1 MLATSASYA
10 RLSAVLPHL
19 RITAAPPPTGA
30 GWIGARDLAD
40 GGAALDAFVAG
51 TTAESAHHRP
61 RPPRPDVAATLAL
74 HRYLWPAC
82 LLFTVPWF
90 LHGRVPRLPVDDVAF
105 HPASGR
111 ITVRTRSFSCLPDD
125 PVAALPG
132 ARPAP
137 HAAALRD
144 ELRAAVAEHVEP
156 VLAGFGPLL
165 RRGRHALWGMVTDE
179 ITEGLWYVG
188 RLFDQEE
195 RAVAELAAL
204 LPGDTRPFPGGADFR
219 PATETDVPS
228 AVGGCSTASRTRLT
242 CCLYYTISPTD
253 TCTTCPRR
261 QAGARLD
268 LRASAV

>member
-10 RLSAVLPHL
+10 RLSAVFPDL
-19 RITAAPPPTGA
+19 RVTTAPPPSGT
-30 GWIGARDLAD
+30 GWIGARDLAE
-40 GGAALDAFVAG
+40 GGAALAAYVTN
-51 TTAESAHHRP
+51 TTAELTGDRG

-105 HPASGR
+105 HPATGQV
-111 ITVRTRSFSCLPDD
+111 TVRTRSFGCLPDD
-125 PVAALPG
+125 PAATLPG
-132 ARPAP
+132 ARSLP
-137 HAAALRD
+137 HPAALRD
-144 ELRAAVAEHVEP
+144 ELRAAVAEHAAP

-195 RAVAELAAL
+195 RARTELAAL
-204 LPGDTRPFPGGADFR
+204 LPGRTPPFAGGAGFR
-219 PATETDVPS
+219 RTTHSDGPSCDTDGAAP
-228 AVGGCSTASRTRLT
+228 SRTRLT

-261 QAGARLD
+261 RVPD
-268 LRASAV
+268 RIDRRASAA

>member
-10 RLSAVLPHL
+10 RLSAVFPQL
-19 RITAAPPPTGA
+19 RITAAPPPSGA
-30 GWIGARDLAD
+30 GWIGAGELAA
-40 GGAALDAFVAG
+40 GGAALEAFVTQ
-51 TTAESAHHRP
+51 TTAELAPGRD

-90 LHGRVPRLPVDDVAF
+90 LHGRVPRLPVEDVAF
-105 HPASGR
+105 QPASGR
-111 ITVRTRSFSCLPDD
+111 ITVRTRSFSCLPGD
-125 PVAALPG
+125 PGAALPG
-132 ARPAP
+132 ARTADHP
-137 HAAALRD
+137 AALRD
-144 ELRAAVAEHVEP
+144 ELRAAVAEHVAP

-195 RAVAELAAL
+195 RAVTELAAL
-204 LPGDTRPFPGGADFR
+204 LPGGIHPFPGGAGFQ
-219 PATETDVPS
+219 PATAVDGPS
-228 AVGGCSTASRTRLT
+228 TGTPCASSSRTRLT
-242 CCLYYTISPTD
+242 CCLYYTISPAD

-261 QAGARLD
+261 RVADRID
-268 LRASAV
+268 RRASVA

>member
-1 MLATSASYA
+1 MPATSASYA
-10 RLSAVLPHL
+10 RLSAVFPQL
-19 RITAAPPPTGA
+19 RITAAPPPSGA
-30 GWIGARDLAD
+30 GWIGAGELAA
-40 GGAALDAFVAG
+40 GGAALDAFVTNA
-51 TTAESAHHRP
+51 TAESARKRE

-90 LHGRVPRLPVDDVAF
+90 LHGRVPRLPVGDVAF
-105 HPASGR
+105 HPATGR
-111 ITVRTRSFSCLPDD
+111 VTVRTRSFSCLPDD
-125 PVAALPG
+125 PAATLPG
-132 ARPAP
+132 ARTAP
-137 HAAALRD
+137 HPAALRD
-144 ELRAAVAEHVEP
+144 ELRAAIADHVAP

-204 LPGDTRPFPGGADFR
+204 LPGGTHPFPGSAGFR
-219 PATETDVPS
+219 PGTRIDGPS
-228 AVGGCSTASRTRLT
+228 AGTQCAAASRTRLT

-253 TCTTCPRR
+253 TCTTCPRLR
-261 QAGARLD
+261 APARID
-268 LRASAV
+268 RRASAA